1 MRRFLS
7 RKGRFSLRQSK
18 SGTRSASKDFY
29 LGLPATNQNW
39 PEAFGFRLGGTGP
52 SYILSVVEGSS
63 AYLAGLQPG
72 DQVVDIE
79 GQDVTNLST
88 PALVALAQ
96 TLKTVP
102 PSIGVVSTS
111 PLVPDGRFGFT
122 IVGDSPLMV
131 EDCMPSGPA
140 GRSGLK
146 VGDYVME
153 VNGIPVKHHETAAA
167 MIKAAQGRPLRLGVL
182 SMARRPKRLSSS
194 MRVLSQ
200 SGDSVRDSRAHKAM
214 EFNKKVEEV
223 LGEEPDVKEQLFDVL
238 KQYAAERDV
247 DSLAEAL
254 PDILITEEHQQLIDS
269 VRNSTQGYE
278 HNNMQ
283 ILTLHVSHTHMHMV
297 PALKFS
303 AGRNYALLP
312 QNLTSRGHAPLRRPR
327 SPRRFALPSQRMY
340 SLLLSPS
347 SPTPLFLSFL
357 PPPSTE
363 GRDDLSLTSF
373 LCQMMDDSGDEDC
386 PVAVPGKTTLW

>member
-1 MRRFLS
+1 MRLS
-7 RKGRFSLRQSK
+7 KFYFSLCYP
-18 SGTRSASKDFY
+18 D

-88 PALVALAQ
+88 PALIALAQ

-102 PSIGVVSTS
+102 PSIGVVSRIEQVSWKSITHIQLYNGEDGAKVANFIHFLPS
-111 PLVPDGRFGFT
+111 QIDINPGPDGRFGFT

-131 EDCMPSGPA
+131 EDCMPNGPA

-146 VGDYVME
+146 AGDYVME

-200 SGDSVRDSRAHKAM
+200 SGDSVRESRAHKAM
-214 EFNKKVEEV
+214 EFNKKV
-223 LGEEPDVKEQLFDVL
+223 LFYHFSACFEL
-238 KQYAAERDV
+238 KLNIFNDAFF
-247 DSLAEAL
+247 SF
-254 PDILITEEHQQLIDS
+254 S
-269 VRNSTQGYE
+269 VRWR
-278 HNNMQ
+278 
-283 ILTLHVSHTHMHMV
+283 
-297 PALKFS
+297 K
-303 AGRNYALLP
+303 
-312 QNLTSRGHAPLRRPR
+312 
-327 SPRRFALPSQRMY
+327 
-340 SLLLSPS
+340 
-347 SPTPLFLSFL
+347 
-357 PPPSTE
+357 
-363 GRDDLSLTSF
+363 
-373 LCQMMDDSGDEDC
+373 C
-386 PVAVPGKTTLW
+386 